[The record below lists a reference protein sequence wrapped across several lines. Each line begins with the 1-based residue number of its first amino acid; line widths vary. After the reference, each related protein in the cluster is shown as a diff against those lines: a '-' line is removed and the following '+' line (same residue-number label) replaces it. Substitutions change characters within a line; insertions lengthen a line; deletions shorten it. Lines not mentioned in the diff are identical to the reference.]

1 MIAIIPAAIVIF
13 SILAYKKWSPI
24 ILAPFMALLTCFVCS
39 FRPWTRC

>member
-24 ILAPFMALLTCFVCS
+24 ILAPFMACLLYTS
-39 FRPWTRC
+39 PSPRDTR